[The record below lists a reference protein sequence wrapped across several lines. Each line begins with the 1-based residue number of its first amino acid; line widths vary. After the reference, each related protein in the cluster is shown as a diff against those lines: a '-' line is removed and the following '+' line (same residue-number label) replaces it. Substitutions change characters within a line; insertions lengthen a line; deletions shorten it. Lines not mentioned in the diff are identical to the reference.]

1 MQNDEGLAVKVQTER
16 GETYVRPSEE
26 QLSDL
31 VHRLG
36 ARTTGW

>member
-1 MQNDEGLAVKVQTER
+1 MQNGEGLAVKVQTER

-36 ARTTGW
+36 GREDH